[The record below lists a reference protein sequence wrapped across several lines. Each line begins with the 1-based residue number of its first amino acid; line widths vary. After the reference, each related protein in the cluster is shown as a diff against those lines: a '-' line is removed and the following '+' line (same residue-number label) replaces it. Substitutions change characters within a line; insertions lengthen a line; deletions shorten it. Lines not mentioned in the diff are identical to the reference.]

1 MYTSSILNSYHDN
14 ARRCYLP
21 ISADCPFRQPWL
33 HIISSLNSLIYLY
46 VTVTFNNITTVPVVN
61 SNSFVS
67 SNIQL
72 VFKFSRLFHKYM
84 CFWTIICLN
93 QYPNKMNQVYLLHAR
108 GGSRG
113 VDIHGQDHQ
122 EALPGFASG
131 EVGSG
136 SEHLRLQLCKPEQA
150 NLTKS

>member
-1 MYTSSILNSYHDN
+1 
-14 ARRCYLP
+14 
-21 ISADCPFRQPWL
+21 
-33 HIISSLNSLIYLY
+33 
-46 VTVTFNNITTVPVVN
+46 
-61 SNSFVS
+61 
-67 SNIQL
+67 
-72 VFKFSRLFHKYM
+72 
-84 CFWTIICLN
+84 
-93 QYPNKMNQVYLLHAR
+93 MNQVYLLHAR